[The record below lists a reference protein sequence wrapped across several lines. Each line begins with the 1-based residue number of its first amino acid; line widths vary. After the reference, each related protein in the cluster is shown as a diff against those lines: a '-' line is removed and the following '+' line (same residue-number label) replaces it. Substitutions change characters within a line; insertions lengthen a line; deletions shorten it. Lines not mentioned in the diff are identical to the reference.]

1 MAERSGQDRRRA
13 LPDPLV
19 EVEPDVTETS
29 VETPA
34 EDALEQLHEATGSV
48 RGAVPARD
56 VPLDVD
62 PADLAEQAR
71 EVPEDEDEYR

>member
-19 EVEPDVTETS
+19 EVEPDQTDTS

-34 EDALEQLHEATGSV
+34 EDALEQLHEAAEQA
-48 RGAVPARD
+48 GAVPARD

-71 EVPEDEDEYR
+71 EVPEDDDEYR